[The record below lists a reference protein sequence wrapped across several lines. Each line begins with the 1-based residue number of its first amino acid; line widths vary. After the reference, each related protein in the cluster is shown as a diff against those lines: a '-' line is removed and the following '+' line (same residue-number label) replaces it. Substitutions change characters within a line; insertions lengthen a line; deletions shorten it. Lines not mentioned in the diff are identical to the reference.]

1 MKDSKKYYGLISRSL
16 HWLLAFLI
24 IAQFSLIAVFT
35 WVIPEE
41 GGEHHHQHEHQ
52 AGLHETVMM
61 LHKSV
66 GLLILLF
73 GLALIVWR
81 LTQPKPSL
89 HADPGW
95 QRILARLVHIV
106 IYAIVI
112 AQPVFGVLM
121 VTSEGQSFSFFGLFS
136 IPAIVALGEELG
148 SSLGSWH
155 AITGW
160 WIVLVVLG
168 LHIAGSLYHHL
179 VRKDDVLRR
188 MWRGRPGT
196 K

>member
-1 MKDSKKYYGLISRSL
+1 MKDSKKHYGLISRAL
-16 HWLLAFLI
+16 HWLLAILI
-24 IAQFSLIAVFT
+24 IAQFTLIAVFT
-35 WVIPEE
+35 WIVPEH
-41 GGEHHHQHEHQ
+41 GGEHHHHEQ
-52 AGLHETVMM
+52 QPGLHETVMM

-73 GLALIVWR
+73 GLVFIVWR

-106 IYAIVI
+106 IYAMVI
-112 AQPVFGVLM
+112 AQPMFGVLM
-121 VTSEGQSFSFFGLFS
+121 VTSQGQSFSFFGLFS

-148 SSLGSWH
+148 SSLGSLH

-160 WIVLVVLG
+160 WIVLGVLG
-168 LHIAGSLYHHL
+168 VHIAGSLYHHL
-179 VRKDDVLRR
+179 VRKDDVLKR
-188 MWRGRPGT
+188 MWRGRPGSR
-196 K
+196 